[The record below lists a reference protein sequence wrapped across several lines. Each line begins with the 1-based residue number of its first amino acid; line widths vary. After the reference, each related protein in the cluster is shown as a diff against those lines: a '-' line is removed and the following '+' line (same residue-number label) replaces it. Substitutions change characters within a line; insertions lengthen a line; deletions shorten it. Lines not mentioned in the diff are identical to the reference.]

1 MYFKV
6 LNKDGGAC
14 HGGHGKWNL
23 PRKKKD
29 GTWIPGKWMP
39 VIKGK
44 LIPCKNGYHLCR
56 EKDLLGWLY
65 ESIYEAEYR
74 GEMIEGKDKIVV
86 REARL
91 LRRMN
96 WDERIARLFACDCA
110 ETVLPIFE
118 KQYPKDD
125 RPRKAIG
132 VARLYVNGMAT
143 IEETSAAD
151 SAARSAADSAASS
164 AAWSGHTMR
173 LLQYL
178 EGGLDV

>member
-6 LNKDGGAC
+6 LNKDGKPC
-14 HGGHGKWNL
+14 HGGHGEWFL
-23 PRKKKD
+23 PRRKKD

-39 VIKGK
+39 VIKGA
-44 LIPCKNGYHLCR
+44 LVPCNNGYHLCR
-56 EKDLLGWLY
+56 EKDLLSWLH

-74 GEMIEGKDKIVV
+74 GEIIEAHDKIVV

-110 ETVLPIFE
+110 EDVLPIFE
-118 KQYPKDD
+118 KQYPEDSK
-125 RPRKAIG
+125 PRKAIDI
-132 VARLYVNGMAT
+132 ARLYANGKAT
-143 IEETSAAD
+143 KEEL
-151 SAARSAADSAASS
+151 SAARSAAWSAACS
-164 AAWSGHTMR
+164 AARSAQTKR

-178 EGGLDV
+178 EGELDA